1 MTARPQPFPF
11 RRALCALLTSAAF
24 ALPGAVLA
32 APAQPTAVVELFT
45 SQGCSSCPPANDNL
59 TRLIASRHDV
69 LALSFGVTYW
79 DQLGWK
85 DTFASPVYTDRQWRY
100 ARTLGHSNVFTPQV
114 VVNGRADGVG
124 AGPGEIEALIGRTPR
139 LAGPDI
145 KIASDAVSIS
155 AAARPDGP
163 VDVWLV
169 RYEPGVIA
177 VPVRRGENT
186 GRTLPHAHVVR
197 ALVRLG
203 QWDGKALRLPLPAAS
218 GALSTAVLVQSAKG
232 QILSA
237 ATL

>member
-1 MTARPQPFPF
+1 MTAPQNI
-11 RRALCALLTSAAF
+11 RHVHVASRALAF
-24 ALPGAVLA
+24 ALALTGPVA
-32 APAQPTAVVELFT
+32 ASAAQPTAVVELFT

-59 TRLIASRHDV
+59 TKLIASRRDV

-124 AGPGEIEALIGRTPR
+124 AGAGEIEALVGRTPR
-139 LAGPDI
+139 LTGPEVRVS
-145 KIASDAVSIS
+145 SDTVSIS
-155 AAARPDGP
+155 AAAKPDAP
-163 VDVWLV
+163 TDVWLV
-169 RYEPGVIA
+169 RYETGVIQ
-177 VPVRRGENT
+177 VPVKRGENT

-197 ALVRLG
+197 SLVRLG
-203 QWDGKALRLPLPAAS
+203 SWDGKALRLPLPPSQGPLA
-218 GALSTAVLVQSAKG
+218 TAILVQSAKG

>member
-1 MTARPQPFPF
+1 MTVRPRP
-11 RRALCALLTSAAF
+11 RYISSVRSLLSLVLAGVLAGPVAAF
-24 ALPGAVLA
+24 A
-32 APAQPTAVVELFT
+32 AQPTAVVELFT
-45 SQGCSSCPPANDNL
+45 SQGCSSCPPANENL

-124 AGPGEIEALIGRTPR
+124 AGAGEIEALVGRTPR
-139 LAGPDI
+139 LAGPEI
-145 KIASDAVSIS
+145 RISSDAVSIA
-155 AAARPDGP
+155 AAARPDAET
-163 VDVWLV
+163 DVWLV
-169 RYEPGVIA
+169 RYEPGVVA

-203 QWDGKALRLPLPAAS
+203 QWDGRALRLPLPPAQ
-218 GALSTAVLVQSAKG
+218 GALATAVIVQSAKG

>member
-1 MTARPQPFPF
+1 MTARPTLPRFISA
-11 RRALCALLTSAAF
+11 RRALALALALAGPVAASA
-24 ALPGAVLA
+24 
-32 APAQPTAVVELFT
+32 AQPTAVVELFT

-69 LALSFGVTYW
+69 RALSFGVTYW

-124 AGPGEIEALIGRTPR
+124 AGAGEIEALVGRTPR
-139 LAGPDI
+139 LAGPEI
-145 KIASDAVSIS
+145 RVTSDTVTI
-155 AAARPDGP
+155 AAAAKPDAP
-163 VDVWLV
+163 TDVWLV
-169 RYEPGVIA
+169 RYEPGVIQ
-177 VPVRRGENT
+177 VPVKRGENT

-197 ALVRLG
+197 SLVRLG
-203 QWDGKALRLPLPAAS
+203 AWDGKALRLPLPATQGPLA
-218 GALSTAVLVQSAKG
+218 AAVLVQSAKG

>member
-1 MTARPQPFPF
+1 MTSRPRSRPLSIARG
-11 RRALCALLTSAAF
+11 ALAL
-24 ALPGAVLA
+24 ALSLVGPLA
-32 APAQPTAVVELFT
+32 ASAAQPTAVVELFT

-59 TRLIASRHDV
+59 TKLIASRHDV

-124 AGPGEIEALIGRTPR
+124 AGTGEIEALVGRTAR
-139 LAGPDI
+139 LAGPEVRVS
-145 KIASDAVSIS
+145 SDGVSIS
-155 AAARPDGP
+155 AAAKPDAP
-163 VDVWLV
+163 TDVWLV
-169 RYEPGVIA
+169 RYEPGVIQ
-177 VPVRRGENT
+177 VPVKRGENT

-197 ALVRLG
+197 SLVRLG
-203 QWDGKALRLPLPAAS
+203 SWDGKALRLLLPPAQGSLA
-218 GALSTAVLVQSAKG
+218 TAVLVQSAKG